1 MPLKYSNYY
10 WIFIILL
17 QAFLITEKVIYP
29 KTILN
34 DKFYLWNII
43 VIICGIVFLYNRL
56 KLNKVLLNP
65 EKIIILMI
73 VLNGISTI
81 ATQIILNISILRIAQ
96 TIFIVL
102 MSTFFIVKIK
112 KIEVTKTE

>member
-1 MPLKYSNYY
+1 MPLKYSNFY
-10 WIFIILL
+10 WFFIILL
-17 QAFLITEKVIYP
+17 QTFLIIEKVIYTQ
-29 KTILN
+29 TILN

-56 KLNKVLLNP
+56 KLNKILLNP

-81 ATQIILNISILRIAQ
+81 FTQIILSITILKIVITIAIVIMS
-96 TIFIVL
+96 IFFLIKL
-102 MSTFFIVKIK
+102 K
-112 KIEVTKTE
+112 KIEVEKVE